1 VRVQRIIGHRLHSLL
16 RRSRAEADMRREID
30 VHIEQLTRECIA
42 AGMRG
47 DEAGQRARREFGPVE
62 LIKEQCRDMR
72 RVNFVDDLLKD
83 LAYAVRVLAKS
94 PGFTLTAVLSLVLGI
109 GANVAIFTLV
119 DAVLLRTLP
128 VNEPRQL
135 LEVSRAGG
143 GRLSYPMYER
153 IRKGNAVF
161 TGVLAIAAGR
171 LAGSARVGER
181 NAGDVHFS
189 PVSGDYFRVL
199 GLSPAMG
206 RTLTEEDLAPAT
218 AAVISHEFWQ
228 RALDADP
235 AVLGKTM
242 RLGRGTYT
250 IVGVAPA
257 GFRGIT
263 TGQPVDV
270 WIPVTW
276 VDRQSLANPEALM
289 FHVIGR
295 RKPGVSEEQARANMA
310 VLGRQWDAEWKFD
323 WKAQLDV
330 ASASGGL
337 TSLRRRFSRPLLVL
351 MTVVGLLLLIAS
363 VNVAN
368 LLLARASAR
377 QREIAVRLS
386 LGASRAR
393 LIRQL
398 LTESCVLG
406 GIGGLL
412 GLLLAPAATA
422 FLVRFL
428 SSAVGTVDLPLGID
442 VRMVSFALA
451 LLVAVVFLFGLAP
464 ALAATRLDLTG
475 MFKGGGATS
484 GRSRRAARSGKVL
497 VVVQVAVCCVLLT
510 GAVLFARSLQT
521 LTRVDAGFR
530 PENVLLM
537 QIGAGEELTG
547 TERVRLYERVR
558 QRFERVPGVRSVAL
572 SSERLFGGNAWTES
586 ISTAAFVPSPGQS
599 REAIL
604 LVVSPSFFQT
614 MDTTMLR
621 GRDFDARDDEHG
633 APVAIVNEAAA
644 RYFFG
649 ASDPM
654 GQRITVEGRNGSRPF
669 TVAGLVRDARY
680 RSLKEAAPR
689 IIYLPLLQGAPDEAY
704 VAVRTIGDPEKMTEV
719 LSREARAERQSLR
732 VGASTPQARL
742 VEGTMAQDLML
753 AQLSACFGLA
763 AAIMVCLGLYGV
775 TAYDVSRRT
784 AEIALRM
791 ALGAQR
797 GDVIRSVVGES
808 MLLVT
813 MGVAAGLGA
822 AMGLARFVQSLL
834 FGVEGTD
841 LATLTVT
848 AAMLVAVGVMAAYW
862 PARRGAAVDPIA
874 ALRRE

>member
-1 VRVQRIIGHRLHSLL
+1 MRVPRIIGRRLHSLL
-16 RRSRAEADMRREID
+16 RRSRAEADLRREVD
-30 VHIEQLTRECIA
+30 VHIEQMTREYIA
-42 AGMRG
+42 AGMRE
-47 DEAGQRARREFGPVE
+47 DEAGLRARREFGPVE
-62 LIKEQCRDMR
+62 LIKEQCRDVR
-72 RVNFVDDLLKD
+72 RVSVVDDLLKD
-83 LAYAVRVLAKS
+83 LAYAVRLLTKS

-128 VNEPRQL
+128 VNAPREL

-153 IRKGNAVF
+153 IRKGNEVF
-161 TGVLAIAAGR
+161 TGVLAIPAGR
-171 LAGSARVGER
+171 LAGSARVGGR

-189 PVSGDYFRVL
+189 PVSGDYFRAL
-199 GLSPAMG
+199 DLPPAMG
-206 RTLTEEDLAPAT
+206 RTLTEDDFDTAT
-218 AAVISHEFWQ
+218 AVISHEFWQ
-228 RALDADP
+228 RALAADP
-235 AVLGKTM
+235 AVLGKPM
-242 RLGRGTYT
+242 RLGGGAYT
-250 IVGVAPA
+250 IVGIAPA
-257 GFRGIT
+257 GFRGIAP
-263 TGQPVDV
+263 GQPVDV

-276 VDRQSLANPEALM
+276 IDRQSLANPEALM

-310 VLGRQWDAEWKFD
+310 FLGQQWDAEWKFD

-368 LLLARASAR
+368 LLLARGSAR
-377 QREIAVRLS
+377 HREIAVRLS

-406 GIGGLL
+406 GIGGML
-412 GLLLAPAATA
+412 GLLLAPAAAA

-428 SSAVGTVDLPLGID
+428 STTVGTIELPLGID
-442 VRMVSFALA
+442 VRMLSFTLA
-451 LLVAVVFLFGLAP
+451 VLIATVLLFGLAP

-475 MFKGGGATS
+475 MFKGGSASS
-484 GRSRRAARSGKVL
+484 GRSPRAARSGKVL
-497 VVVQVAVCCVLLT
+497 VVVQVAICCVLLT

-537 QIGAGEELTG
+537 QMRAGEELTG
-547 TERVRLYERVR
+547 TARVRLYERVR
-558 QRFERVPGVRSVAL
+558 QRFETVPGVRSAAL
-572 SSERLFGGNAWTES
+572 SSEQLFGGNAWTES

-614 MDTTMLR
+614 MGTTMLR

-644 RYFFG
+644 RYFFAG
-649 ASDPM
+649 SDPM
-654 GQRITVEGRNGSRPF
+654 GQTLTVEGRNVSRPA
-669 TVAGLVRDARY
+669 TVAGLVRDAKY

-689 IIYLPLLQGAPDEAY
+689 IIYLPLLQGAPDE
-704 VAVRTIGDPEKMTEV
+704 VTLAVRTIGDPEKMTEV
-719 LSREARAERQSLR
+719 LSKAARAESQSLR
-732 VGASTPQARL
+732 FGASTPQARL
-742 VEGTMAQDLML
+742 VEATIAQDLML

-763 AAIMVCLGLYGV
+763 AAVMVCLGLYGV

-797 GDVIRSVVGES
+797 GDVICSVVGES
-808 MLLVT
+808 VLLVT
-813 MGVAAGLGA
+813 IGVAAGLGA

-841 LATLTVT
+841 LVTLTVT

-862 PARRGAAVDPIA
+862 PARRATEVDPVA